1 MHVDFAIVGGG
12 ISGAAAAYFLSQAG
26 KVALIEQEPHFG
38 FHSSGRTAGQFTV
51 GISADQMRAM
61 AAASRAFFQ
70 APPAGFAELPLI
82 EQRGSL
88 TLGRHSQ
95 KAVLDKLHERI
106 GQAGGAAEWVDREQ
120 AMALFPALLADKF
133 DLGVHETDAQ
143 DIDVNTLLQAYLK
156 GAKRNGAVLATNT
169 PVLAIERQEG
179 KWCIR
184 TQDEDYTASVMVNAS
199 GGWADAVAHMAG
211 VAPIG
216 ITPYKRTAFT
226 FPLLPGAEGARWPHV
241 CNADY
246 QWYVKP
252 EHGCFMGSPADAQ
265 PVAPG
270 EVYPDELDVAQGIY
284 NIEQETTLR
293 VPRPISVWAG
303 VRSYVRDR
311 NPVCGARS
319 DSPDFIWYAAL
330 GGCGVLTSP
339 AMGQAVAALAQR
351 KTLPDALRTQGL
363 TPEALSPDRATLRS
377 A

>member
-1 MHVDFAIVGGG
+1 MQVDFAIIGGG
-12 ISGAAAAYFLSQAG
+12 ISGAAAAYFLSRSG
-26 KVALIEQEPHFG
+26 KVALIEQEPHYG

-70 APPAGFAELPLI
+70 TPPDGFSEQALI

-88 TLGRHSQ
+88 TVGRLDQ
-95 KAVLDKLHERI
+95 QATLDKLYGRI
-106 GQAGGAAEWVDREQ
+106 LEAGGSAERVDRDQ
-120 AMALFPALLADKF
+120 AMALFPALLADTF
-133 DLGVHETDAQ
+133 DIGVHETDAQ

-156 GAKRNGAVLATNT
+156 GAKRCGAVLATNAA
-169 PVLAIERQEG
+169 VQAIQRVPAG
-179 KWCIR
+179 WRIR
-184 TQDEDYTASVMVNAS
+184 TPDEDYTAAVLVNAS
-199 GGWADAVAHMAG
+199 GGWADTVAHMAG
-211 VAPIG
+211 VPPIG

-226 FPLLPGAEGARWPHV
+226 FPLLPGSVGGRWPHV

-265 PVAPG
+265 PVSPG
-270 EVYPDELDVAQGIY
+270 EVYPDEIDVAQGIY
-284 NIEQETTLR
+284 NIEQETSLR
-293 VPRPISVWAG
+293 VPRPISIWAG

-311 NPVCGARS
+311 NPVCGARA
-319 DSPDFIWYAAL
+319 DTPDFIWYAAL

-351 KTLPDALRTQGL
+351 QDLPEALRACGL
-363 TPEALSPDRATLRS
+363 TAAALSPDRATLKS